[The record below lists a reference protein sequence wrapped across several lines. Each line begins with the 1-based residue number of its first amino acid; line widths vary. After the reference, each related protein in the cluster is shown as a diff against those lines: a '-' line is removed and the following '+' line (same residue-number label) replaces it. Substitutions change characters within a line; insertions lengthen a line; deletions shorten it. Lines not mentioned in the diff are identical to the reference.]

1 MNHIESSKMSLESYP
16 MGLIGIK
23 IKIFRNFWKKNRNH
37 RKGIAITLISITKRN
52 ILITLYLG

>member
-1 MNHIESSKMSLESYP
+1 MGTHPIFESDFDCLTE
-16 MGLIGIK
+16 
-23 IKIFRNFWKKNRNH
+23 RNFWKKNRNH